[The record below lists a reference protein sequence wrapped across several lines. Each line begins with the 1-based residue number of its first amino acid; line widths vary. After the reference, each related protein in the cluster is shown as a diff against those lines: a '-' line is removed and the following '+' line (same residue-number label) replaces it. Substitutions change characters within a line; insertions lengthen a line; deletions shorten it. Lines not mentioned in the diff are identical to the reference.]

1 MNIPNELKKLI
12 SFIDLHNSWRDKTI
26 NLIPSENITS
36 KYVREILG
44 SDLGHRYS
52 LWEPEWR
59 DEDVS
64 NFYLGTKYID
74 EIYRFGV
81 KIAKKIYEA
90 GYADLRPPSGHIS
103 DMALLM
109 TFTQYNDNIL
119 VISEEHGGYPG
130 LEADTLPSKL
140 GLNIVYAPYSVE
152 EGNIDID
159 RLENLLRMTRVD
171 LIFIGSSFIP
181 FIHPIKELGE
191 ISVKYGIPFI
201 YDGSHVL
208 GLIAGRRYPNPLK
221 YNAVALCGST
231 HKTLPGPQGG
241 IILST
246 EEASEYIRKNI
257 VMYVVDNPH
266 YNRIAALTYTL
277 FEMSKYSEKY
287 ATQIIKNSRRLAEEL
302 YNRDIPIK
310 YSEKG
315 FTETHQVI
323 LDIDKI
329 RNFKLFAKRLEDVG
343 IIIDYGGRIGTQEV
357 TRRGLYED
365 DMIDIAEA
373 IYNVYNL
380 RNIDKAKEI
389 VKEISKRFKIEY
401 TFKL

>member
-1 MNIPNELKKLI
+1 MNIPDELKELI
-12 SFIDLHNSWRDKTI
+12 SLIDLHNNWRVRTI

-36 KYVREILG
+36 KYVREILA

-59 DEDVS
+59 DKDVP

-74 EIYRFGV
+74 EIYTLGV

-109 TFTQYNDNIL
+109 AFTQYNDNIL
-119 VISEEHGGYPG
+119 IISEKHGGYPG
-130 LEADTLPSKL
+130 LESNTLPSKL
-140 GLNIVYAPYSVE
+140 GLKVVYAPYSLE

-171 LIFIGSSFIP
+171 LMFIGSSFIP

-208 GLIAGRRYPNPLK
+208 GLIAGRKYPNPLK
-221 YNAVALCGST
+221 YNAIALCGST

-277 FEMSKYSEKY
+277 LEMNEYSERY
-287 ATQIIKNSRRLAEEL
+287 AMQIVKNSKKLAEEL
-302 YNRDIPIK
+302 YNRGIPVK

-315 FTETHQVI
+315 FTETYQVI

-329 RNFKLFAKRLEDVG
+329 RDFKLFAKRLEDVG
-343 IIIDYGGRIGTQEV
+343 IIIDYGGRIGTQEI

-373 IYNVYNL
+373 IYIVY
-380 RNIDKAKEI
+380 RYE
-389 VKEISKRFKIEY
+389 EY
-401 TFKL
+401 